1 MRIAPHLGGVSY
13 VSELMHL
20 GLLGILLIVLGSYF
34 LNIQE
39 RHKGYILPFKALIRE
54 RGPRLMLLVAL
65 IWSITSNFDKIGIGH
80 SSPIFWAVTVNVF
93 IALVLLSIMLYRSGN
108 NMRYIRTNFVALL
121 PIGVCA
127 AATSIFQ
134 MVAISLTLVV
144 YVIAIKRTSAI
155 MSVLFGHFVFKEKG
169 VRERLTGAVTMLAGV
184 LCIAFS

>member
-1 MRIAPHLGGVSY
+1 
-13 VSELMHL
+13 
-20 GLLGILLIVLGSYF
+20 
-34 LNIQE
+34 
-39 RHKGYILPFKALIRE
+39 
-54 RGPRLMLLVAL
+54 
-65 IWSITSNFDKIGIGH
+65 
-80 SSPIFWAVTVNVF
+80 
-93 IALVLLSIMLYRSGN
+93 
-108 NMRYIRTNFVALL
+108 MRYIRTNFVALL